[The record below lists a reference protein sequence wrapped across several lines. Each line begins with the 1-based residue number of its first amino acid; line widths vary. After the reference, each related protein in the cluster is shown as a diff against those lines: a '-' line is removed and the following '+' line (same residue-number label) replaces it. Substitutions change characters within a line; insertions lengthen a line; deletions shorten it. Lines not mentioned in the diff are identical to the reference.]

1 MTCEVFA
8 DWRKAQIDGRLRA
21 ILALLEKITLSPSE
35 IGPED
40 LDATYRAGVSARALV
55 DATYVCVG
63 FNIVARI
70 AEALGFKVPSDELFL
85 RAARL
90 LRVFGYR
97 RLSGFWMSGPTNSG
111 MHTERMF
118 DNDDRHANKM
128 ERLRY
133 AVVAGPGSLAPN
145 IRQAISERTYSFS
158 PLGAFAEKVA
168 ERAFT
173 VNDEDIQA
181 LHRAHYSDDQIFE
194 AAVSAALGAGLYRL
208 ECVLTVLRANHAAAP
223 AAFREDLALFAGRAS

>member
-1 MTCEVFA
+1 M
-8 DWRKAQIDGRLRA
+8 RA
-21 ILALLEKITLSPSE
+21 TLALLEKITLSPSE

-40 LDATYRAGVSARALV
+40 IDAVLKAGVSARALI

-70 AEALGFKVPSDELFL
+70 ADALGFKVPSDELFC

-90 LRVFGYR
+90 LRVFGYK
-97 RLSGFWMSGPTNSG
+97 RLSGYWMSGSTNG
-111 MHTERMF
+111 RMHTERRF
-118 DNDDRHANKM
+118 GNDPHANKM

-133 AVVAGPGSLAPN
+133 AVVSGPGSLAPT
-145 IRQAISERTYSFS
+145 IRQGITEGTYTHS
-158 PLGAFAEKVA
+158 PLGAFARKVA
-168 ERAFT
+168 LHAFK
-173 VNDEDIQA
+173 VNDDDIQE

-208 ECVLTVLRANHAAAP
+208 ERVLPLLRANQC
-223 AAFREDLALFAGRAS
+223 

>member
-1 MTCEVFA
+1 
-8 DWRKAQIDGRLRA
+8 LRA
-21 ILALLEKITLSPSE
+21 TFALLEKITLCPSE

-40 LDATYRAGVSARALV
+40 IDAAHRAGVSARALV
-55 DATYVCVG
+55 DATYICVG

-70 AEALGFKVPSDELFL
+70 ADALGFKVPSDELFL

-97 RLSGFWMSGPTNSG
+97 RLSGFWMSESSNNG
-111 MHTERMF
+111 MDTARTL
-118 DNDDRHANKM
+118 DTDPYVNKM

-133 AVVAGPGSLAPN
+133 AVVAGPGSLAPH
-145 IRQAISERTYSFS
+145 IRQAISEGAYNSS
-158 PLGAFAEKVA
+158 PLGAFAQKVA
-168 ERAFT
+168 EHAFM
-173 VNDEDIQA
+173 VNDDDIRE

-208 ECVLTVLRANHAAAP
+208 KCVFSAAQLSK
-223 AAFREDLALFAGRAS
+223 FK

>member
-1 MTCEVFA
+1 MFA
-8 DWRKAQIDGRLRA
+8 DWRNAQIDGRLRA
-21 ILALLEKITLSPSE
+21 TLALLEKITLSPSE

-40 LDATYRAGVSARALV
+40 LDAVHKAGVSARALV

-70 AEALGFKVPSDELFL
+70 ADALGFKIPSDELFF

-90 LRVFGYR
+90 LRVLGYR
-97 RLSGFWMSGPTNSG
+97 RLSGFWISGSGNNG
-111 MHTERMF
+111 MHTERTL
-118 DNDDRHANKM
+118 DNDPYAHKL

-133 AVVAGPGSLAPN
+133 AVVSGPGSLAPN
-145 IRQAISERTYSFS
+145 IRQAITERTYNSS
-158 PLGAFAEKVA
+158 PLGAFAQKVA
-168 ERAFT
+168 EHASI
-173 VNDEDIQA
+173 VNDEDIQV

-208 ECVLTVLRANHAAAP
+208 DCVLTVLNRDCRRDC
-223 AAFREDLALFAGRAS
+223 FQ

>member
-1 MTCEVFA
+1 M
-8 DWRKAQIDGRLRA
+8 
-21 ILALLEKITLSPSE
+21 SPSE

-40 LDATYRAGVSARALV
+40 LDAAHRAGVSTRALV

-70 AEALGFKVPSDELFL
+70 ADALGFKVPSDELFF

-97 RLSGFWMSGPTNSG
+97 RLSGFWMSGSSNG
-111 MHTERMF
+111 AML
-118 DNDDRHANKM
+118 DNDPYANKM

-133 AVVAGPGSLAPN
+133 AVVSGPGSLAPD
-145 IRQAISERTYSFS
+145 IRQAISEGNYGSS
-158 PLGAFAEKVA
+158 PLGCFAQKVA
-168 ERAFT
+168 EHAFT
-173 VNDEDIQA
+173 VNDDDIRE

-194 AAVSAALGAGLYRL
+194 AAVSAALGAGLFRL
-208 ECVLTVLRANHAAAP
+208 ECVLTVVRKHLGCNSNRSHVARLP
-223 AAFREDLALFAGRAS
+223 VCLDGDLASSRHQSVG